1 MESTSSSNPLNKPLK
16 MRKSKI
22 SLIFLSL
29 ILSSCGNEV
38 KPSLD
43 SSSNSSEISSS
54 SDDISSEISSSQ
66 TSSSSSKE
74 EVLPLE
80 LNAANMIESLGK
92 ISASNNFTIYQKN
105 IFNKPTNE
113 IYYTEK
119 YIYYPYY
126 SAGFLKLK
134 SFDQEYTNSEELV
147 YQFSIVNREL
157 QLLSPLMSGDILT
170 GQKPYTSLT
179 SFNYM
184 LDLDASSLE
193 ENDFKL
199 KDGYLFTTNKS
210 VIKALA
216 SMMGYAKEASE
227 DYFYKAKMSFDKT
240 NNIEFVL
247 QAFNS
252 KYQIV
257 DIEGTHG
264 FFTNVGTSSN
274 EIVDEYLKKNYE
286 LDLLPLTIQEAA
298 PLIFQNENDV
308 ISLDNE
314 SIVQIVNGDGGIVA
328 KEEINRSMNQYEHTS
343 IDVSTSRKLTSLVRN
358 NEDGIPSYIGLNGN
372 NELSEEKFSK
382 YNTWEGTYPSCSD
395 FISKEIKAFR
405 KISENTYRYY
415 GYNHSSFF
423 KSLCNFNGTSGIK
436 YIDIKLNNDQI
447 DEVIFTYQTF
457 SDEYE
462 DGTTFYYDVTIT
474 SKVVQDRKIANPE
487 PYKNKDDVKVLET
500 AFKKFDGTHKFQV
513 SAQDDRTSSNKFIT
527 TYDLDTLT
535 KEKDYYTGA
544 GEQSLVYG
552 WTKTSDN
559 HYQRFVL
566 NNDNLKPNGEEKTG
580 DVSSLIGFSLSPNL
594 FTKTGENEY
603 MFDSYVLKSVKDG
616 MILGTNSEDFLPSTF
631 KLTVDPE
638 KEVVISASYSYSDGL
653 FSSGSETLTFKYD
666 DEVSL
671 KDGLKE
677 KLASIPEWVEPK
689 SWKEENENIYKY
701 LQKYFSTEADNV
713 PYIYDEDIYDQWLV
727 SDSIL
732 ELEIYSRSPTGNS
745 SFLDT
750 YRKKL
755 IEEGFETTTLTS
767 LPGAIV
773 YVKGNISIRV
783 AGVLNG
789 GIYLWKT
796 GDIK

>member
-1 MESTSSSNPLNKPLK
+1 

-22 SLIFLSL
+22 CLVFLSL
-29 ILSSCGNEV
+29 ILSSCGTEM
-38 KPSLD
+38 KSSLD
-43 SSSNSSEISSS
+43 SNSSEISSS
-54 SDDISSEISSSQ
+54 SEDISSEISSSE
-66 TSSSSSKE
+66 TSSSSSSSKE

-80 LNAANMIESLGK
+80 LTAANMIELLGK
-92 ISASNNFTIYQKN
+92 VSTSNNFTIYQKN
-105 IFNKPTNE
+105 IFNKPINE

-119 YIYYPYY
+119 YIYYPSY

-134 SFDQEYTNSEELV
+134 SFDKEYTESEELV
-147 YQFSIVNREL
+147 YRFSIVKKEL
-157 QLLSPLMSGDILT
+157 QLLSPLMSGDVLT

-184 LDLDASSLE
+184 LDLDATSLK

-210 VIKALA
+210 VIKAIA
-216 SMMGYAKEASE
+216 SMMGYAKETSE
-227 DYFYKAKMSFDKT
+227 DYFYKAKLSFDKT

-257 DIEGTHG
+257 DVDETHG
-264 FFTNVGTSSN
+264 FFKDVTSTHN
-274 EIVDEYLKKNYE
+274 EIVEEYLANNYE
-286 LDLLPLTIQEAA
+286 MNLPSLTLSEAA

-314 SIVQIVNGDGGIVA
+314 SVVQIVNGDGGIVA
-328 KEEINRSMNQYEHTS
+328 KEEINRSMRQYEHTS
-343 IDVSTSRKLTSLVRN
+343 IDVSTSRRLTSLVQN
-358 NEDGIPSYIGLNGN
+358 NDDGIPSYIGLNGN

-405 KISENTYRYY
+405 KVSENTYRYY

-436 YIDIKLNNDQI
+436 YIDIKLSNDQI
-447 DEVIFTYQTF
+447 DEVVFTYQRF

-474 SKVVQDRKIANPE
+474 SKVVADRKITNPE
-487 PYKNKDDVKVLET
+487 PYKSKEDVKILET
-500 AFKKFDGTHKFQV
+500 AFNKFDGTHKFQV

-535 KEKDYYTGA
+535 KEKDYYTGS
-544 GEQSLVYG
+544 GEQSLIYG
-552 WTKTSDN
+552 WTKTTDN
-559 HYQRFVL
+559 HYQRFIL
-566 NNDNLKPNGEEKTG
+566 NGDNLKSNGDEKTG

-631 KLTVDPE
+631 KLTVDPD
-638 KEVVISASYSYSDGL
+638 KEVVVSATYSYSDGL

-677 KLASIPEWVEPK
+677 KLSSIPAWTEPK

-745 SFLDT
+745 SFLDE

-755 IEEGFETTTLTS
+755 IEEGFETTTLAS

>member
-1 MESTSSSNPLNKPLK
+1 M
-16 MRKSKI
+16 
-22 SLIFLSL
+22 
-29 ILSSCGNEV
+29 

-43 SSSNSSEISSS
+43 SNPNSSEISSS

-74 EVLPLE
+74 EVLPIE

-147 YQFSIVNREL
+147 YQFSIVNKEL

-184 LDLDASSLE
+184 LDLDISLLKE
-193 ENDFKL
+193 SDFKL

-274 EIVDEYLKKNYE
+274 EIVDEYLKNNYE
-286 LDLLPLTIQEAA
+286 LDLAPLTIQEAS

-638 KEVVISASYSYSDGL
+638 KEVIISASYNYSDGL

-701 LQKYFSTEADNV
+701 LQKYFSAEADNV

-732 ELEIYSRSPTGNS
+732 ELEIYSKSPTGNS

-796 GDIK
+796 GDIKQMSSFLLKAISKLQRIR